1 MSFLFVLLAAQD
13 FEDPGKEIQWA
24 RSWERAYEES
34 RLRNVPIWV
43 FVASD
48 T

>member
-1 MSFLFVLLAAQD
+1 MTWLLVLSILQD
-13 FEDPGKEIQWA
+13 FEDPAKEIQWA
-24 RSWERAYEES
+24 RSWEKAYEEA
-34 RLRNVPIWV
+34 RLRNVPIWI